1 MACLYRFALFWPQC
15 FLSQKCNAQ
24 LLTEEKESPPSFA
37 LCILWSSAKHFQWAT
52 INYLWW
58 TLVIYIYIFFLQE
71 SCNPLLVYLH
81 ARFVCMQMKYCFILT
96 KRSIP
101 ELRYCTNL
109 FKMLQSCLS
118 DERIFDG
125 QEFLTWTT
133 VDSELFQIDWSSKHR
148 SLESLSL
155 FLFPCW
161 SCGQIAVITL
171 KLWLKNSP
179 VCRVLFWM
187 SFLGGRVGV
196 RKHKTWCGID
206 MASNTTGRTLVST
219 DLIHHW
225 NQHQLLNV
233 L

>member
-1 MACLYRFALFWPQC
+1 MDSCD
-15 FLSQKCNAQ
+15 
-24 LLTEEKESPPSFA
+24 
-37 LCILWSSAKHFQWAT
+37 
-52 INYLWW
+52 
-58 TLVIYIYIFFLQE
+58 IYIFFFLQE

-187 SFLGGRVGV
+187 SFFWGGRLGFESTKHDVELTWLPILLVGL
-196 RKHKTWCGID
+196 WFPLIWF
-206 MASNTTGRTLVST
+206 TTETS
-219 DLIHHW
+219 I
-225 NQHQLLNV
+225 NF
-233 L
+233 